1 MSVEEM
7 NVMRYQVKRYVK
19 WSEEEQRILE
29 RNAHLSCQAIQRR
42 LKKAGYERSVTAIRD
57 RIALNNLRQDT
68 PYFCQ
73 KQLAEFLGVSAQTV
87 RRWMQEGLVKSQRK
101 QTEHPADPRL
111 IHRNE
116 VLRFIK
122 RYPGSIDL
130 SKVDQLWFLDVIFEG
145 RIGDNAEAILREK
158 ASRYLSTNLEIAAYH
173 EAGHAVMAYIQ
184 GVNIKSL
191 TIGRRADSPK
201 RIIAHP
207 LNNYWFQ
214 FASTRSEIEQ
224 QILILAAGQIAQYVL
239 TGVHGYRGKD
249 FPYARQLASHLIKD
263 ETELNVY
270 LQWLWVRARNILNDQ
285 LNWAAVTILAKAIS
299 EETEIRGI
307 RSIDECRAKAIVE
320 QTLKYKCA
328 GKYVSG

>member
-1 MSVEEM
+1 MSAEEAS
-7 NVMRYQVKRYVK
+7 VMRYQVRRYAK

-42 LKKAGYERSVTAIRD
+42 LKKAGHERSVGAIRD
-57 RIALNNLRQDT
+57 RIALNSLRQDT

-87 RRWMQEGLVKSQRK
+87 RRWMEEGLIKSQRK

-111 IHRNE
+111 VHRNE
-116 VLRFIK
+116 ILRFIK
-122 RYPGSIDL
+122 RYPRVVSF

-145 RIGDNAEAILREK
+145 RIGDNAETILREK
-158 ASRYLSTNLEIAAYH
+158 TSRYLSTNLEIAAYH

-184 GVNIKSL
+184 GVDIKSL
-191 TIGRRADSPK
+191 TVGRHTRSPK
-201 RIIAHP
+201 RVIAHP
-207 LNNYWFQ
+207 SNNNWFQ

-224 QILILAAGQIAQYVL
+224 QILILVAGQIAQYLL
-239 TGVHGYRGKD
+239 TGVHGNRGKD
-249 FPYARQLASHLIKD
+249 FPYARRLASHLINE
-263 ETELNVY
+263 ETELNAY
-270 LQWLWVRARNILNDQ
+270 LQWLWVRARNILNNP

-307 RSIDECRAKAIVE
+307 RTIDGCRAKAIIE
-320 QTLKYKCA
+320 QALRHKRPR
-328 GKYVSG
+328 